1 MLGNVKCWILSIKV
15 TNKEIFVQNIC
26 CLDQSG
32 LIVAPTSAGK
42 TFVSYYCIE
51 KVLRQS
57 NDQVVVYVCPS
68 KALMNQVK
76 LNKNCDLFSL

>member
-1 MLGNVKCWILSIKV
+1 MGIIPDESA
-15 TNKEIFVQNIC
+15 
-26 CLDQSG
+26 

-57 NDQVVVYVCPS
+57 NENVVVYVCPS
-68 KALMNQVK
+68 KALMNQVRH
-76 LNKNCDLFSL
+76 D